1 MLTKDAIGPH
11 VAEVFGSWDRHYRL
25 AIFQSEPGFKEK
37 RDVVVVLRKDQESR
51 TSLRLRE
58 WKWEVGRE
66 VSSVPWFHNQPQA
79 KRILLSLKPQKR
91 RCRNAYLV
99 YWKLKEMEK

>member
-25 AIFQSEPGFKEK
+25 AMFQSEPGFKEK

-58 WKWEVGRE
+58 WKVGSWKGGE
-66 VSSVPWFHNQPQA
+66 FGALVSQSTP
-79 KRILLSLKPQKR
+79 S
-91 RCRNAYLV
+91 
-99 YWKLKEMEK
+99 